1 MWKQPVPAE
10 QFHNTS
16 SRRWIWRQ
24 NQHSNWLKT
33 QLAEGADWNIRVQPA
48 CVWQENP
55 PDQIPGH
62 DTSLQ
67 PNQFQVGR
75 ELVLVIP
82 HCYPAGSASSR
93 QSFWE
98 PLLSPSLLL
107 WEEASNW
114 PWREAV
120 VQRQEGPEK
129 HLILINKKGTFNSCL
144 SFWCWGRISC
154 IQADV
159 WPWRCCSVGHSQ
171 AAWRTWGSP
180 SWCLSFKQKVFK
192 WKERVGR
199 QIKKALTN

>member
-1 MWKQPVPAE
+1 MQTETSGYNLHVSDRKIPQTKSLGMTRLSSQTSFRSGESWFWS
-10 QFHNTS
+10 FHT
-16 SRRWIWRQ
+16 
-24 NQHSNWLKT
+24 
-33 QLAEGADWNIRVQPA
+33 
-48 CVWQENP
+48 
-55 PDQIPGH
+55 
-62 DTSLQ
+62 
-67 PNQFQVGR
+67 
-75 ELVLVIP
+75 
-82 HCYPAGSASSR
+82 CYPAGSASSR

-98 PLLSPSLLL
+98 PLLSPWLLL

-129 HLILINKKGTFNSCL
+129 HLISINKKGTFNSCL